1 MTYKI
6 KEETEKYIFLP
17 GFILIASSII
27 IKCFYGVGW
36 NDEAYYIVLA
46 QRFAKGDILLYHDW
60 YPTQWSGIILAP
72 LFVIYHSITGG
83 TEGIILFFRLFW
95 SVFTILESLLIW
107 WFIKKISDKDLY
119 AFLSAVFLLIYSTEN
134 KALYSYSDMSV
145 HFLILVILSLWM
157 ASEHKNKWL
166 VFVAGIPM
174 ALTVICNPYTLIVYI
189 WFILAEIIYAIRNKK
204 SLINWLIFTIGAL
217 ALGLPIVIYTLVNAP
232 LNDVLKGLNYMLSMP
247 DHPAKNLLIATLKW
261 VWYLLKSYTIVGI
274 AVQLV
279 IVLYILRGLIKDS
292 LTDVIR
298 NVVFHLE
305 LLLSVVYVVVQYTL
319 MDDKYVIG
327 VAYVPLSLTAIVLYL
342 LCKKRD
348 KRQLLLVIIPGLLLS
363 LAFQWGSDTGIYAMM
378 TGTAVSVIITP
389 IIFGN
394 FLQEMESKN
403 IKSTYAFTYT
413 IFMLAFLYTFGQRL
427 IYSRPGIYEK
437 EYNVRVNSG
446 VYKGILTDEKQRDYL
461 LKTKDSI
468 AEIADNTSDEDNV
481 LVLGSADNCW
491 IYLET
496 DRGIG
501 SFFAFRVDS
510 DHPYFEPYYD
520 MHPEKIPEYIYA
532 NEFSKEYE
540 SDTITVAGK
549 KYVMTDNSNCYKLR
563 TNN

>member
-6 KEETEKYIFLP
+6 KEETEKYILLLVFL
-17 GFILIASSII
+17 LIASLII

-83 TEGIILFFRLFW
+83 TEGIVLFFRLFW

-189 WFILAEIIYAIRNKK
+189 WLILAEIIYAVRNKK
-204 SLINWLIFTIGAL
+204 RLINWLIFTIGAL

-261 VWYLLKSYTIVGI
+261 FWYLLKSYTIVGI

-292 LTDVIR
+292 LNDGIR
-298 NVVFHLE
+298 KVVFYLE
-305 LLLSVVYVVVQYTL
+305 LLLSVVYVIVQYTL
-319 MDDKYVIG
+319 MDDKHVIG
-327 VAYVPLSLTAIVLYL
+327 IAYVPLSLNAIILYL
-342 LCKKRD
+342 LSKKRD
-348 KRQLLLVIIPGLLLS
+348 KRQLLLMIIPGLLLC
-363 LAFQWGSDTGIYAMM
+363 LACQWGSDTGIYAMM

-389 IIFGN
+389 TIFGS
-394 FLQEMESKN
+394 FLEELECKN
-403 IKSTYAFTYT
+403 RKSLYAFTYT
-413 IFMLAFLYTFGQRL
+413 LFILVCLYTLGQRL
-427 IYSRPGIYEK
+427 IYTRPGIYEN
-437 EYNVRVNSG
+437 EHNVRVDSG
-446 VYKGILTDEKQRDYL
+446 VYKGILTDEKQRGYL
-461 LKTKDSI
+461 LETQKSVE
-468 AEIADNTSDEDNV
+468 EIVDNTIDGDNV

-491 IYLET
+491 IYLEI
-496 DRGIG
+496 DRGIA

-510 DHPYFEPYYD
+510 DHPYFEPYYE
-520 MHPEKIPEYIYA
+520 MHPDKIPKYIYV
-532 NEFSKEYE
+532 NEFSEEYG
-540 SDTITVAGK
+540 SDTITVGGK
-549 KYVMTDNSNCYKLR
+549 TYTVTDNANCYKLR